1 MNKLSR
7 KLSSKICIGIMV
19 IFFISFLLNN
29 YLLSKYYLHEKKVEL
44 SKVVNKLETME
55 QNKILDSSESI
66 ENEYNVTIVW
76 EDLNKDLISLNE
88 SLRNKLSKKKI
99 TLNKFWITEDVQTKI
114 KEGKKV
120 NKIYNQGKLKSS
132 FLVTFIKKDNMLI
145 LMGVS
150 MAQDGDIINIVN
162 KFNLFII
169 FIALMF
175 IIMIVWIFCNR
186 IIYPLEKLRDVSKDI
201 ANLNFAKVE
210 IHTNDEIEELSES
223 INHMSNKLKKAHADL
238 EEKNEN
244 LKIFIS
250 NISHELKTPLALI
263 KAYCAG
269 IRDGMD
275 DGAYIGI
282 IEKQTEDMSTLIDN
296 LLKLSKYQND
306 TVTKSEFDIENLFFN
321 TFEKYKINI
330 ENKDISVLIDKKD
343 LKNKIA
349 FADKEKIEIVL
360 NNLISNSIKYTED
373 KRIQISLKN
382 VGDRILFSMANGIK
396 NHDPKIMEK
405 IWEPFYVI
413 ESSRDKKLSGTGLGL
428 SIVRAIL
435 QKHNIE
441 HGFNLYENSIE
452 FYMFLEKS

>member
-44 SKVVNKLETME
+44 SKAVNKLETME
-55 QNKILDSSESI
+55 QDKILDSSESI

-88 SLRNKLSKKKI
+88 SLRNKLNKKKI
-99 TLNKFWITEDVQTKI
+99 TLNKFWITEDVQAKI

-150 MAQDGDIINIVN
+150 MAQDGDIISIVN

-169 FIALMF
+169 FIALVF

-275 DGAYIGI
+275 DGTYIGI

-441 HGFNLYENSIE
+441 HGFNLYENRIE

>member
-55 QNKILDSSESI
+55 QDKILDSSESI

-88 SLRNKLSKKKI
+88 SLRNKLSNKKI
-99 TLNKFWITEDVQTKI
+99 TLNKFWITEDVQAKI

-169 FIALMF
+169 FIALVF

-223 INHMSNKLKKAHADL
+223 INHMSNKLKKAHDDL

-441 HGFNLYENSIE
+441 HGFNLYENRIE